1 MYNLS
6 PGKLVVNQ
14 HEYSQQIYCIG
25 TFVAYEQQSNYT
37 TSAYRREK
45 TLDLSFVLG
54 IHHAMVIII
63 GYQVFWINT
72 YGRDP
77 FKSII
82 FYLMK
87 PIKNT
92 Y

>member
-1 MYNLS
+1 
-6 PGKLVVNQ
+6 
-14 HEYSQQIYCIG
+14 
-25 TFVAYEQQSNYT
+25 
-37 TSAYRREK
+37 
-45 TLDLSFVLG
+45 
-54 IHHAMVIII
+54 MVIII